1 MPGAGGT
8 GGGGGGG
15 PITTYNGIDGTIN
28 TGGGGGGGT
37 AKSAAT
43 STGGTGGSGIVII
56 KYPDGYKAATST
68 TGSPNVIVASG
79 YRTYI
84 WTTSGSITF

>member
-1 MPGAGGT
+1 LPGAGGT

-15 PITTYNGIDGTIN
+15 PIATYDGIAGTIN
-28 TGGGGGGGT
+28 TGGGGGGAT
-37 AKSAAT
+37 AKAAAT
-43 STGGTGGSGIVII
+43 STGGAGGSGIVII
-56 KYPDGYKAATST
+56 RYPDGYKAASGT

-84 WTTSGSITF
+84 WTSSGSITF